1 MSTSLTRKFL
11 SVLRSGKTLRLP
23 SMYSNAYY
31 HRDIELA
38 ATRAFNIYNNE
49 PNNPIKKYT
58 YKTRPST
65 FSNLYNYRE
74 DPKLFLKR

>member
-23 SMYSNAYY
+23 SMYSNTYNY
-31 HRDIELA
+31 RDIELA
-38 ATRAFNIYNNE
+38 ATRAYNIYYNE